1 MVQINSILDSSV
13 LNDVLEGLDEEGIQG
28 VTVMNVLGK
37 GCWDGSEPDLSEKV
51 MIMVIVPDKIYKER
65 AMEAIRANA
74 QDINHGSGKMWVTP
88 VLEVERIRTGER
100 GVDALARTI
109 EKNRKIS
116 TNVNADDFTAID
128 TPAS

>member
-1 MVQINSILDSSV
+1 
-13 LNDVLEGLDEEGIQG
+13 
-28 VTVMNVLGK
+28 
-37 GCWDGSEPDLSEKV
+37 
-51 MIMVIVPDKIYKER
+51 MVIVPDKIYRDR

-74 QDINHGSGKMWVTP
+74 QDINHGSGKMWITP